1 MNIDFQYRSIEI
13 DKEKKAVIRLIL
25 MIFRYKIDNDFLS
38 ITINSHRLLLILL
51 IEKLFFL

>member
-38 ITINSHRLLLILL
+38 ITINSHWLLLI
-51 IEKLFFL
+51 F